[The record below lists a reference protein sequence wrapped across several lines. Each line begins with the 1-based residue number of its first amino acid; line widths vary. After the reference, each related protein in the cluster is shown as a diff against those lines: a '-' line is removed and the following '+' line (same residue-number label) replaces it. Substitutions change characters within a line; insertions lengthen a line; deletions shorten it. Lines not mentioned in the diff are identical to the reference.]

1 MPPTETLDLSR
12 HSRAELRVQRNAMIV
27 FALFAAWYVGRPVF
41 NPFHYV
47 FLRDIILATHEAG
60 HLIFMPFGEYVMVLG
75 GSLFQVLLPIV
86 FVAYFWRRGDFY
98 ATSIIALWVAF
109 ALTDAAV
116 YIGDARTRQLP
127 LLGGDPAGHDWTFLL
142 VQIGLLEQD
151 RAIARTVRGIGLM
164 VYWSAV
170 GGALYFAWRRGLTAT
185 DDAPGEGGPDGVMDA
200 AQRQPVVTAS
210 RWSEE

>member
-1 MPPTETLDLSR
+1 MPSNETMDLSR
-12 HSRAELRVQRNAMIV
+12 HGRAELRVQRNAMIA

-47 FLRDIILATHEAG
+47 FLRDVILATHEAG
-60 HLIFMPFGEYVMVLG
+60 HVIFMPFGEYVMVLG

-86 FVAYFWRRGDFY
+86 FVAYFWRRGDYY

-116 YIGDARTRQLP
+116 YIGDARSRQLP

-164 VYWSAV
+164 VYWAAV
-170 GGALYFAWRRGLTAT
+170 GGALYFAWRRGRPVT
-185 DDAPGEGGPDGVMDA
+185 DNAPLDQGTDGVTDA

-210 RWSEE
+210 RWSE